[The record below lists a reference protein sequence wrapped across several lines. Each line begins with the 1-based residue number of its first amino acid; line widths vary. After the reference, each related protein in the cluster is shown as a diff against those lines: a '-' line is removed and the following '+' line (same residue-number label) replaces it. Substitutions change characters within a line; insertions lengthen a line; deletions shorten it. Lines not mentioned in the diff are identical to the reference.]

1 MDWFDT
7 GKDLFNKARK
17 WGETIGDMTAASD
30 NPVEKTGWM
39 DEQQKKI
46 EQQQKTAL
54 LRPVIP
60 KVQKQA
66 APFAPTPQSDAV
78 PDTSTTP
85 ENEPVYDWTGHPV
98 SEE

>member
-30 NPVEKTGWM
+30 NPVEKNGWM

-46 EQQQKTAL
+46 EQ
-54 LRPVIP
+54 
-60 KVQKQA
+60 
-66 APFAPTPQSDAV
+66 
-78 PDTSTTP
+78 
-85 ENEPVYDWTGHPV
+85 
-98 SEE
+98 